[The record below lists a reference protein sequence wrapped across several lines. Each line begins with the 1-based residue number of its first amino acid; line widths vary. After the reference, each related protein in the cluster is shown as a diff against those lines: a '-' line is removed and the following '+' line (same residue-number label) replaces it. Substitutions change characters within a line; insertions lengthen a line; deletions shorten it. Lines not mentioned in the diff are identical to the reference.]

1 MAGSLSPKGML
12 PICQSSSKAEKM
24 WFSRQE
30 WWLSIKKWWF
40 SIGNGHIDLGLGR
53 PEGFRWRR
61 PPARKGRGCPGHGM
75 SWWFQ
80 VGKAMVRRGQGTTLF
95 WDLWNL
101 WNLSWKNHFLQ
112 IRSVFLFTSSG
123 CDVGNHLGTCPNFP
137 SATRLDRCPP
147 AWWHLRLPC
156 SPAWG
161 RCNLRSNPKFS
172 AR

>member
-1 MAGSLSPKGML
+1 MWASPVSRGWICLPCQTADSKKDMAGSLSPKGML

-112 IRSVFLFTSSG
+112 IRSVF
-123 CDVGNHLGTCPNFP
+123 
-137 SATRLDRCPP
+137 
-147 AWWHLRLPC
+147 C
-156 SPAWG
+156 SPPLGVMLVIILALAPISLQ
-161 RCNLRSNPKFS
+161 LRD
-172 AR
+172 